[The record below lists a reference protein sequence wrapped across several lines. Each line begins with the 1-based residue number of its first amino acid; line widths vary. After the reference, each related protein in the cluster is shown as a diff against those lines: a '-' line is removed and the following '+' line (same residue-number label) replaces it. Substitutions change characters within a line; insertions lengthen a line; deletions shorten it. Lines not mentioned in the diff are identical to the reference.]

1 MGIYDPIELEKH
13 LFDSIVFAHDNSRR
27 LLIHDYYSM
36 VINRFSSWEEYLDF
50 LHELEERGVITGEG
64 EGARLAIT
72 WGTEARAWRASLQQ
86 AFSSKEK
93 HMTSQTINIATATNV
108 NTAGGDMT
116 ITFNSMDAEQ
126 LVRVLK
132 EVVNTHPQK
141 EARFGGLKAILE
153 SGKDAIAII
162 KDVVSLNVS

>member
-1 MGIYDPIELEKH
+1 MGIYEPIELEKH
-13 LFDSIVFAHDNSRR
+13 LFDSMLTAQNNKIR
-27 LLIHDYYSM
+27 LLLHDYYRM
-36 VINRFSSWEEYLDF
+36 IINEFDSWEEYLRF
-50 LHELEERGVITGEG
+50 LEELGERGVIKFEG
-64 EGARLAIT
+64 QGARLAII
-72 WGTEARAWRASLQQ
+72 WGTDARSWRTSLQQ

-162 KDVVSLNVS
+162 KDVVSLSVS